1 MEYYR
6 QVIFP
11 ATMARVLKNTFAF
24 LFPIILKWGLGVRQF
39 LILKLY
45 ICVYFF
51 KMNKIL
57 SLLITLSI
65 LSSCNFF
72 KKSPKSANKLIDE
85 NIKMMDADKAFSKLS
100 EDKGMKTAFME
111 YIDSNGVL
119 LRPNQLPIVGANAID
134 YLSMQLD
141 TEYTLVWEP
150 KGGGIAQSGDLGY
163 TYGVYKMQP
172 KTIDSIMYGTYVSIW
187 KKQNDGSW
195 RFVLNSGNEGLNINE

>member
-1 MEYYR
+1 
-6 QVIFP
+6 
-11 ATMARVLKNTFAF
+11 
-24 LFPIILKWGLGVRQF
+24 
-39 LILKLY
+39 
-45 ICVYFF
+45 
-51 KMNKIL
+51 MNKIL

-85 NIKMMDADKAFSKLS
+85 KIKMMDADKAFSKLS
-100 EDKGMKTAFME
+100 EEKGMESAFME

-119 LRPNQLPIVGANAID
+119 LRPNQLPIVGANAIY

-141 TEYTLVWEP
+141 NEYTLVWEP
-150 KGGGIAQSGDLGY
+150 KGVDIAQSGDLGY

-172 KTIDSIMYGTYVSIW
+172 KSIGSIMYGTYVSIW